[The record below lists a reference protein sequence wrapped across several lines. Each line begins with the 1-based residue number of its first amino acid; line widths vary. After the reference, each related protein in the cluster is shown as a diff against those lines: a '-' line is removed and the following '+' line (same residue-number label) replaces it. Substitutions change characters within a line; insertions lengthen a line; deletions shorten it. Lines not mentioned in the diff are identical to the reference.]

1 MNYYYGVDFTVGA
14 KIMEMKVTVN
24 VEPYGGLMAWGEL
37 GVGVVALFG
46 KLKLVGFVMDAGFP
60 TKAEVTF
67 DKFPL
72 DVK

>member
-1 MNYYYGVDFTVGA
+1 M
-14 KIMEMKVTVN
+14 N